1 MRRCKNILRLLSFF
15 VAAVPLLA
23 SGETFRAVDFE
34 RLLQKHP
41 LMRKYDPE
49 TGRFKETKS
58 EIIPVEKLQ
67 ERVASI
73 TADIAA
79 CEREKSELVLAA
91 INSGESST
99 EALTWEKIGQIDRRL
114 AELKTRLQ
122 MEQSL
127 LDDKGVPGY
136 DKLLEIAGQIYHET
150 VLPEIATGV
159 LLLNKLP
166 RFAAAPPQSA
176 DNDLR
181 RFFYSRNG
189 EILEKYL
196 AQAGKIALM
205 FEKTDQPILYSADRG
220 VSDAKTH

>member
-23 SGETFRAVDFE
+23 AGETFRTVDFE

-58 EIIPVEKLQ
+58 EIIPVENLQ
-67 ERVASI
+67 KRVASI
-73 TADIAA
+73 SAEIAD
-79 CEREKSELVLAA
+79 CEREKSEFVLAA
-91 INSGESST
+91 MNSDEASS
-99 EALTWEKIGQIDRRL
+99 EALTWEKIGRIDRRL
-114 AELKTRLQ
+114 AELKSRLQ
-122 MEQSL
+122 TEQSL
-127 LDDKGVPGY
+127 LADKGVPGY

-150 VLPEIATGV
+150 VLSETATDA

-166 RFAAAPPQSA
+166 RFAAAPPQPA

-181 RFFYSRNG
+181 RFFYSRSG
-189 EILEKYL
+189 EVLEKYL

-205 FEKTDQPILYSADRG
+205 FEKTDQPILYSADG
-220 VSDAKTH
+220 EVSDAKKH

>member
-1 MRRCKNILRLLSFF
+1 MRKCKNILRLLSFF
-15 VAAVPLLA
+15 VAAVPLVV

-79 CEREKSELVLAA
+79 CEKEKSDLVLATM
-91 INSGESST
+91 NSSESGA
-99 EALTWEKIGQIDRRL
+99 EAHAWERIGQIDRKL
-114 AELKTRLQ
+114 AELKSRLQ
-122 MEQSL
+122 IEQSL
-127 LDDKGVPGY
+127 IKNKGVPGY
-136 DKLLEIAGQIYHET
+136 DNLLEIAGQIYHET
-150 VLPEIATGV
+150 VLPEVATGV

-166 RFAAAPPQSA
+166 RFPAAPPQLEK
-176 DNDLR
+176 NDLR
-181 RFFYSRNG
+181 CFFYSRNG
-189 EILEKYL
+189 EVLTRYL

-220 VSDAKTH
+220 AFDAKKH

>member
-23 SGETFRAVDFE
+23 ASETFRAVDFE

-67 ERVASI
+67 KRVASI
-73 TADIAA
+73 SAEIAG
-79 CEREKSELVLAA
+79 CEREKSEFVLAA
-91 INSGESST
+91 MNSGEAST

-114 AELKTRLQ
+114 AELKSRLQ
-122 MEQSL
+122 TEQSL
-127 LDDKGVPGY
+127 LADMGVPGY

-150 VLPEIATGV
+150 VLPETATAA

-166 RFAAAPPQSA
+166 RFAAAPPQPA

-181 RFFYSRNG
+181 RFFYSCSG
-189 EILEKYL
+189 EALEKYL

-205 FEKTDQPILYSADRG
+205 FEKTDQPILYSADG
-220 VSDAKTH
+220 EVSDAKKH